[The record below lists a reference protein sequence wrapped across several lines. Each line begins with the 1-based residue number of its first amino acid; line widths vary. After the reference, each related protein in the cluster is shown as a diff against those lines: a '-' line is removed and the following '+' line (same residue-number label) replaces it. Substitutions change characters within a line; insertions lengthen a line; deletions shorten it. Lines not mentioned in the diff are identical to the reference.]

1 MTAKNLSETK
11 LLGTG
16 QFGEVTLANI
26 MGLSELYLHLGK
38 SEDSS
43 ISIKVAVK
51 KLKLNSTKEMQQAF
65 EREIKFMSRLKYD
78 NVIRLLGIYTTG
90 TPFIMM
96 EYMENGDLNQYLQQ
110 FELVLQS
117 DEAVSSV
124 KAITLIYMAYQI
136 GSGMK
141 YLSSLKYVH

>member
-16 QFGEVTLANI
+16 QFGEVTLANT

-51 KLKLNSTKEMQQAF
+51 KLKLNSTKEMQ
-65 EREIKFMSRLKYD
+65 
-78 NVIRLLGIYTTG
+78 
-90 TPFIMM
+90 
-96 EYMENGDLNQYLQQ
+96 
-110 FELVLQS
+110 
-117 DEAVSSV
+117 
-124 KAITLIYMAYQI
+124 
-136 GSGMK
+136 
-141 YLSSLKYVH
+141 